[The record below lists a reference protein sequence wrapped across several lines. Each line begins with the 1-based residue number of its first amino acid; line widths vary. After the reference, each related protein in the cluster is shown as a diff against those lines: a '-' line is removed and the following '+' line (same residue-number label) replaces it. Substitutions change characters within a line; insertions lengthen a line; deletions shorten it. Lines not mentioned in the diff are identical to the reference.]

1 MCSGVCFLQKLA
13 FGDLFIA
20 VSTGRNGI
28 VENLE
33 EQARNLDSFL
43 QKVEKTVKVFTL
55 GDSIFLKSL
64 K

>member
-1 MCSGVCFLQKLA
+1 MCSGVCFLQQLA

-20 VSTGRNGI
+20 VSTSRNEI

-43 QKVEKTVKVFTL
+43 QKVQKPVKVFML
-55 GDSIFLKSL
+55 EIVFF
-64 K
+64 